1 MDRKVVCELSGG
13 LGNQMFCYAAAR
25 AVAEQM
31 KLPLFIDISS
41 YANDTFGRSFA
52 LSNYKIEA
60 ENIGFSRKNVLSK
73 IGRKL
78 RIWNYD
84 IISSP
89 DQYQNVNGK
98 SRKSIYLDGFWH
110 RQNFKIFDKYKE
122 KILNEFTYS
131 GNISQPCLKLL
142 EENDDYYTIAVH
154 LRYGDYVKIGCCIET
169 SYYEKAIR
177 MMEKCLPNKHK
188 KIRMLVFSEDIE
200 TSKKIIGKIDT
211 EFEKIYINRQYGFS
225 DWEEFYLISHC
236 NAQVVSNSTF
246 SWWAAYLCQSDG
258 QRVVVPV
265 VKKWQDYG
273 CWEENY
279 FPEDWVQIEATI
291 Q

>member
-13 LGNQMFCYAAAR
+13 LGNQMFCYAAGR
-25 AVAEQM
+25 AVAEQLN
-31 KLPLFIDISS
+31 LPLFIDTSS
-41 YANDTFGRSFA
+41 YAHDTFGRSFA
-52 LSNYKIEA
+52 LSNYMIEA
-60 ENIGFSRKNVLSK
+60 KNIGFSRKTILNK
-73 IGRKL
+73 ISRKL
-78 RIWNYD
+78 RIKNYNV
-84 IISSP
+84 ISSP
-89 DQYQNVNGK
+89 EEYQNISSK
-98 SRKSIYLDGFWH
+98 SRKPIYLDGFWH
-110 RQNFKIFDKYKE
+110 RQNFKIFDKYKD
-122 KILNEFTYS
+122 KILSEFTYS
-131 GNISQPCLKLL
+131 GVISQSCMELL
-142 EENDDYYTIAVH
+142 EGNDDYYTIAVH

-177 MMEKCLPNKHK
+177 TMEKHLLDSNR

-211 EFEKIYINRQYGFS
+211 EYEKIYIDRQYGFS
-225 DWEEFYLISHC
+225 DLEEFYLISHC

-258 QRVVVPV
+258 QCVVVPV

-279 FPEDWVQIEATI
+279 FPENWIRIDAVI